1 MYQNIGIKV
10 TPNYSPNF
18 NLIKRSK
25 KKIKFIIIHY
35 TGMKTESA
43 AIKKLQD
50 SKSKV
55 SSHFYIKKNGNILV
69 LVPELYEAWHAG
81 VSNWKNY
88 KSLNKNS
95 IGIEITNPGH
105 QYGYKNFTSK
115 QILSLK
121 KLLNYLIKKYKIK
134 KEFILGHSDISPDRK
149 KDPGEKFP
157 WQILSKSKLSYWHNL
172 DLKKIK
178 EQRNVKLSSQNE
190 KNMFFKNLY
199 KIGYGNIKPP
209 RSDINNKYLIIA
221 FQRRFRQSL
230 INGKIDKECLLISN
244 NLTSNKN

>member
-1 MYQNIGIKV
+1 MHQKIGIKV

-18 NLIKRSK
+18 NLIKRLK

-55 SSHFYIKKNGNILV
+55 SSHFYIKKNGNILI

-121 KLLNYLIKKYKIK
+121 KLLNYLR
-134 KEFILGHSDISPDRK
+134 EG
-149 KDPGEKFP
+149 
-157 WQILSKSKLSYWHNL
+157 
-172 DLKKIK
+172 
-178 EQRNVKLSSQNE
+178 
-190 KNMFFKNLY
+190 
-199 KIGYGNIKPP
+199 
-209 RSDINNKYLIIA
+209 
-221 FQRRFRQSL
+221 
-230 INGKIDKECLLISN
+230 
-244 NLTSNKN
+244 

>member
-18 NLIKRSK
+18 NLIKRLK

-121 KLLNYLIKKYKIK
+121 KLLDYLIKKYKIK

-149 KDPGEKFP
+149 KDPGENFP
-157 WQILSKSKLSYWHNL
+157 WQILSKSKLSYWHKL
-172 DLKKIK
+172 DPKKIEK
-178 EQRNVKLSSQNE
+178 HRMDEITSKDE
-190 KNMFFKNLY
+190 KNKFFKNLY
-199 KIGYGNIKPP
+199 KIGYNKIKSP
-209 RSDINNKYLIIA
+209 RSDIYNRFLVIA

-244 NLTSNKN
+244 NLTLNKR